1 LATLLADAKQE
12 HPMPTQQTNL
22 TSGTGRDPAVPG
34 LAQSIALANGA
45 MDGMFAPA
53 PPNAALNGALPEK
66 HSAAPAAASKP
77 GVSGLLARCWHAFQ
91 ERRRRQSLRASLSS
105 LSDRELMDIGVTPQ
119 QIDAIAA
126 HRAIEKIRNSTTYL
140 WLLSRGVM

>member
-1 LATLLADAKQE
+1 
-12 HPMPTQQTNL
+12 
-22 TSGTGRDPAVPG
+22 
-34 LAQSIALANGA
+34 
-45 MDGMFAPA
+45 MDGIFAPA
-53 PPNAALNGALPEK
+53 HPDAAIAALNGAVPEK

-77 GVSGLLARCWHAFQ
+77 GVSGLLARCWCAFQ
-91 ERRRRQSLRASLSS
+91 ERRLRQSLRAGLSS

-126 HRAIEKIRNSTTYL
+126 QRAIDKIRNSTTYL